1 MGLPELGGET
11 DDVVDCEPYN
21 IVNPGPVTSCYIT
34 NHGVCLLIWLGSKNV
49 PGFHDLGLHIHSTEI
64 EE

>member
-11 DDVVDCEPYN
+11 EDIVYGESYN
-21 IVNPGPVTSCYIT
+21 LVNPGPVTSYYIT

-49 PGFHDLGLHIHSTEI
+49 PGFHGLEPHIRSTEI
-64 EE
+64 EV